1 MNVTIIYENAP
12 MSKGII
18 AAIAFSSIFGIL
30 IVIVCCGALRFM
42 IIRSPPA
49 AQAVAERRVSAVA
62 ERRPSTIVL
71 AERRA
76 SAVQR
81 SASVVAVV
89 ERRDSKASK
98 PRRNSIVGP
107 ERRKSTLE
115 LRAVEVQIEKK
126 DLT

>member
-12 MSKGII
+12 MSKGVI

-30 IVIVCCGALRFM
+30 VAIVCCGALGVMLR
-42 IIRSPPA
+42 RSPPPT
-49 AQAVAERRVSAVA
+49 QTIA
-62 ERRPSTIVL
+62 ERRPSTVAERRASAV

-89 ERRDSKASK
+89 ERRDSKASE
-98 PRRNSIVGP
+98 PRRNSIVASAA

>member
-12 MSKGII
+12 MSKGVI

-30 IVIVCCGALRFM
+30 VAIVCCGALGVMLR
-42 IIRSPPA
+42 RSPPPT
-49 AQAVAERRVSAVA
+49 QTVA
-62 ERRPSTIVL
+62 ERRPSTL

-76 SAVQR
+76 SAVAERRASSVQR
-81 SASVVAVV
+81 TASVIAVV
-89 ERRDSKASK
+89 ERRDSKASE

>member
-12 MSKGII
+12 MSKGVI

-30 IVIVCCGALRFM
+30 VAIVFCGALGVMLR
-42 IIRSPPA
+42 RSPPPT
-49 AQAVAERRVSAVA
+49 QTVA
-62 ERRPSTIVL
+62 ERRPSTIERSASAV

-76 SAVQR
+76 SSVQR
-81 SASVVAVV
+81 TASVIAVV
-89 ERRDSKASK
+89 ERRDSKASE

>member
-1 MNVTIIYENAP
+1 
-12 MSKGII
+12 MSKGVI

-49 AQAVAERRVSAVA
+49 AQAIVERRVSAVA
-62 ERRPSTIVL
+62 ERRPSTIAL

-89 ERRDSKASK
+89 ERRDSKASE
-98 PRRNSIVGP
+98 PRRNSIVAP
-107 ERRKSTLE
+107 ASERRKSALE